1 MTNIIGKTTIGPV
14 FFYSGKVAGYITWV
28 LCVSSLLRLVHGDD
42 HSWSFLQYASVS
54 IFILGLIIT
63 AVSLISLGKST
74 RLGLPLED
82 TMLRTNGIYEISR
95 NPMYL
100 GFNCLTLASLMLAP
114 NIAVILLGVYS
125 MAIYHFIILGEEKYL
140 KSRFQDEYRAYT
152 GRTRRYL

>member
-1 MTNIIGKTTIGPV
+1 MVNIIGKTTISPV

-28 LCVSSLLRLVHGDD
+28 LFASSFLHLVHGDD

-95 NPMYL
+95 NPMYV
-100 GFNCLTLASLMLAP
+100 GFNCLTLASILLTP

-140 KSRFQDEYRAYT
+140 EGRFQNEYRAYR